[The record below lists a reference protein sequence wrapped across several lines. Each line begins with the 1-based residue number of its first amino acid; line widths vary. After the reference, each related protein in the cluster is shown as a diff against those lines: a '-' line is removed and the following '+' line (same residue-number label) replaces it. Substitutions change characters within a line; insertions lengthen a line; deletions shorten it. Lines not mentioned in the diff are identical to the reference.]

1 MPETEQG
8 TPAVPETGKDSALLQ
23 RRNSE
28 TGRDTPD
35 RPDLRRTGRRGRLYG
50 IGVGPGAADL
60 LTLRAVRLLQETPVL
75 FVPRG
80 DTGGESR
87 ALAIVSPFLTG
98 NQEVREFTAPMTRDR
113 QTRDRSWSEA
123 AEQVLAVLDDGR
135 DAAFLTLGDSSLYS
149 TFFYLLEA
157 LRKRRPD
164 IEAETAPGITSFSAA
179 AALLNRALAVG
190 REGLAVVPATR
201 GVDYLRQV
209 LSTFENV
216 VLLKVGPVLAEVQA
230 LLAELG
236 RLDEAAYVCR
246 CGMPGQFFTES
257 PGEAG
262 GLPEDYFSLILVCR
276 DGRERETPGAALS
289 GTLK

>member
-1 MPETEQG
+1 VAETEQG
-8 TPAVPETGKDSALLQ
+8 TPDRLEKRRPERG
-23 RRNSE
+23 
-28 TGRDTPD
+28 
-35 RPDLRRTGRRGRLYG
+35 GRLYG

-60 LTLRAVRLLQETPVL
+60 LTLRAVRLLQEVPVL

-80 DTGGESR
+80 DTGDKSR
-87 ALAIVSPFLTG
+87 ALSIISPFLG
-98 NQEVREFTAPMTRDR
+98 GRSQEVREFTAPMTRDR
-113 QTRDRSWSEA
+113 QTRDRAWSEA

-164 IEAETAPGITSFSAA
+164 IVTETVPGVTSFSAA
-179 AALLNRALAVG
+179 AALVNQALAVG

-201 GVDYLRQV
+201 GIDYLRRV

-236 RLDEAAYVCR
+236 RLDEAAYVSR
-246 CGMPGQFFTES
+246 CGMPGQFFAES
-257 PGEAG
+257 LGEAG
-262 GLPEDYFSLILVCR
+262 SLPDDYFSLVLVCR
-276 DGRERETPGAALS
+276 GNRERVAPCEVVS
-289 GTLK
+289 E